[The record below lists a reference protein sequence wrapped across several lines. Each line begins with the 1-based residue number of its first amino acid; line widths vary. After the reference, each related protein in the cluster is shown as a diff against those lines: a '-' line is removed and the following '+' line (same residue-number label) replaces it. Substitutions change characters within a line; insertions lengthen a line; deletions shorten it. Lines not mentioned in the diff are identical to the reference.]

1 MNGGKEEFFKK
12 YNNLTDKEYNLELMY
27 SLQRTRYKLEK
38 IKMRL
43 SLVVSLI
50 IACLLLLVFNGI
62 LKLYF

>member
-50 IACLLLLVFNGI
+50 IACLLLLIF
-62 LKLYF
+62 KLYF